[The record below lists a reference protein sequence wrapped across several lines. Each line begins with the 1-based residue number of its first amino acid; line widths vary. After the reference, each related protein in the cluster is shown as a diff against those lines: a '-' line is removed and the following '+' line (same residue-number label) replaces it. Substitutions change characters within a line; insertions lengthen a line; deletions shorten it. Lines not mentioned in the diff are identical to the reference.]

1 MYKIRRPECNVLSWH
16 ITLLQ
21 NEVNMSDI
29 LLPAIVLFL
38 YVYIVLCIH
47 ITAIKRSSKKDGIYQ
62 EIQLRLSYVAE
73 DVPISKISDDDFSEV
88 LIFPNFLNLVANRV
102 AVSNKSGNSFSKLF
116 FYKMLN
122 ILSYFL
128 SKSITGFLI

>member
-1 MYKIRRPECNVLSWH
+1 
-16 ITLLQ
+16 
-21 NEVNMSDI
+21 MSDI

-47 ITAIKRSSKKDGIYQ
+47 ITAIKGSSKKDEIYQ

-88 LIFPNFLNLVANRV
+88 LILC
-102 AVSNKSGNSFSKLF
+102 
-116 FYKMLN
+116 
-122 ILSYFL
+122 
-128 SKSITGFLI
+128 